1 MKKLAL
7 LIFISA
13 LVIGSIFANALNFG
27 SFSIC
32 SLVFQRVQGSGVMR
46 SEKREVSGFSKID
59 GSGAIN
65 VEISMQ
71 ETFSVEV
78 EADDNLLEY
87 IKTEVDGDTLKI
99 YSEGR
104 LSRQNPV
111 NVKIGMPSINGLEIA
126 GASKANVANV
136 TGAEISLSANGASRI
151 NISGEVKNLQSKA
164 NGASAIEAE
173 SLKTENAE
181 VKVNGASKTIVFA
194 TNDLIA
200 KANGASR
207 ITYVGEPANI
217 EKKAN
222 GASSIKSK

>member
-1 MKKLAL
+1 MKKLAFL
-7 LIFISA
+7 LFISA
-13 LVIGSIFANALNFG
+13 LIVGSIFANVFDFG
-27 SFSIC
+27 RFNIGSM
-32 SLVFQRVQGSGVMR
+32 VFNRVQGSGVMK

-65 VEISMQ
+65 VEVSIQ
-71 ETFSVEV
+71 ENFNVEI
-78 EADDNLLEY
+78 EADDNLLQY
-87 IKTEVDGDTLKI
+87 IKTEIDGDSLKI

-104 LSRQNPV
+104 LSHQNPV
-111 NVKIGMPSINGLEIA
+111 NVKIGMPALNGLEIS
-126 GASKANVANV
+126 GASKATAANI
-136 TGAEISLSANGASRI
+136 TGEEISLNASGASRI

-164 NGASAIEAE
+164 NGASAIDAE

-181 VKVNGASKTIVFA
+181 VKVNGASKTTVFA

-207 ITYVGEPANI
+207 IVYVGEPANI
-217 EKKAN
+217 EQKSN